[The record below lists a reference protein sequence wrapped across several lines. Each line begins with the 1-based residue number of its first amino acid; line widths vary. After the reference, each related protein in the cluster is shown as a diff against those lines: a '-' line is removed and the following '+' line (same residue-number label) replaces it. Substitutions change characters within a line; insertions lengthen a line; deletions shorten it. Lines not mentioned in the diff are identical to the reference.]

1 MAKIK
6 VLSPDVPKL
15 NFVKEGVQ
23 FYSKRIQ
30 KFLKTELIFVKVK
43 NKGSSIQER
52 LKAEEEAFK
61 KYITSQRYLIVLD
74 ERGKLWDT
82 ENFTK
87 HLESLL
93 SSQKELI
100 FLVGG
105 PEGVSK
111 ALKKDAKELFSLSP
125 LTFNHELALLV
136 LLETLY
142 RSLSIL
148 KGHPYHRG

>member
-43 NKGSSIQER
+43 NKRGSIQER

-61 KYITSQRYLIVLD
+61 KYITSQSYLIVLD